1 MWQQGYSNDT
11 SCIHRDESI
20 IGLMKDSMLRPRTKA
35 GTEEMSARIRGMRKM
50 LQGFDDSPHVD
61 LCVAARVFKEY
72 FSFDWVEEEEIKES
86 IFYKSPHGA
95 DCANT
100 AWEAEEKE

>member
-1 MWQQGYSNDT
+1 
-11 SCIHRDESI
+11 
-20 IGLMKDSMLRPRTKA
+20 MKDSMLRPRTKA

-61 LCVAARVFKEY
+61 LRVAARVFKEY

-95 DCANT
+95 DSDNT
-100 AWEAEEKE
+100 AWEAEQKE

>member
-1 MWQQGYSNDT
+1 
-11 SCIHRDESI
+11 
-20 IGLMKDSMLRPRTKA
+20 
-35 GTEEMSARIRGMRKM
+35 MSARIRGMRKM

-61 LCVAARVFKEY
+61 LRVAARVFKEY